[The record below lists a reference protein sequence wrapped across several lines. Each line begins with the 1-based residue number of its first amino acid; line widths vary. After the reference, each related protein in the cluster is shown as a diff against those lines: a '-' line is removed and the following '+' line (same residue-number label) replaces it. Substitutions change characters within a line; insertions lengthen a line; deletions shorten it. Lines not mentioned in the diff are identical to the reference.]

1 MMCAPGKPMLE
12 LVDEAELAER
22 AHLRTPRPTG

>member
-1 MMCAPGKPMLE
+1 MLGEPGKPMLT

-22 AHLRTPRPTG
+22 AHLRVPRDS